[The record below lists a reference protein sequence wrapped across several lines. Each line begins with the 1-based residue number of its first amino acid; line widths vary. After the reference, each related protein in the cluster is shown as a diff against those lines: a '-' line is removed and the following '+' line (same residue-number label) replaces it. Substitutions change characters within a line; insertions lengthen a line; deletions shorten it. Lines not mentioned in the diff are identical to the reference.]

1 MMGLQNTIQ
10 YLVDAGMHPAQ
21 TVHGSLAESGREAI
35 GCFPSFAPEEL
46 VYAAGFLPVGMW
58 GGKTGYTHA
67 DKYMQSFAC
76 SVMRA
81 NLEFGITGTYRMLRA
96 VLVPTLCDTLKCMC
110 ENWKTAVPDIPVIGI
125 SYPQNRM
132 DAVAKRQLMA
142 ELNRIKAEL
151 EQLSGTPITEAVLGE
166 SLQVYD
172 AFREAI
178 NHFTAVSGQHSTTIN
193 AKTRHYILKASY
205 FMDKAEYTRLLNA
218 LTDSLTARPMDSYL
232 GLKVVATGIMV
243 DSEALLDLLDEH
255 GITIVSDALLHE
267 SGQFQ
272 ALHEGTGSA
281 LEQIA
286 ERYLRINGISLLYEP
301 RKPRGALLAELVR
314 KSGADAVIAFM
325 MKFCDPEEFDYPI
338 YQKELTRAGIPVL
351 QIEIDQVV
359 DSIEQIRTRLQTFI
373 EMLI

>member
-1 MMGLQNTIQ
+1 
-10 YLVDAGMHPAQ
+10 
-21 TVHGSLAESGREAI
+21 
-35 GCFPSFAPEEL
+35 
-46 VYAAGFLPVGMW
+46 
-58 GGKTGYTHA
+58 
-67 DKYMQSFAC
+67 
-76 SVMRA
+76 VMRA

-125 SYPQNRM
+125 SYPQNRT

-178 NHFTAVSGQHSTTIN
+178 NHFTAVSGQYSTTIN

-301 RKPRGALLAELVR
+301 RKPRGAMLAELVR